1 MCNVGCGTAGVA
13 MTVVTDAMREVAE
26 AARSY
31 ESRWTLAA
39 LKLVDP
45 ALFALFTDQQVDWGK
60 SLLDGTPADIRE
72 QTGSMVRGWVAI
84 TRRMEEAAAEP
95 DAWIDGTDAR
105 TGLTVR
111 ICRQRAAADASPH
124 PVVTPDEVAALL
136 AAHRTVLE
144 VKQLYPGA
152 EVIDVQSA

>member
-1 MCNVGCGTAGVA
+1 MTGVA

-45 ALFALFTDQQVDWGK
+45 ALFALFIQQQDEWGQALVTG
-60 SLLDGTPADIRE
+60 SREDIRE
-72 QTGSMVRGWVAI
+72 QTGGMVRGWVAI
-84 TRRMEEAAAEP
+84 TRRMEEAGAEP
-95 DAWIDGTDAR
+95 DAWVDGIDAR
-105 TGLTVR
+105 TGLQVR

-136 AAHRTVLE
+136 AAHRAVLE

-152 EVIDVQSA
+152 EVIDVQSAA

>member
-1 MCNVGCGTAGVA
+1 

-39 LKLVDP
+39 LKLVDSGLYARFCEQQGAWGE
-45 ALFALFTDQQVDWGK
+45 ALVTGSRQDI
-60 SLLDGTPADIRE
+60 AD
-72 QTGSMVRGWVAI
+72 QTGGMVRGWIAI
-84 TRRMEEAAAEP
+84 TRRMEEAGAEP
-95 DAWIDGTDAR
+95 DAWVDGVDAR
-105 TGLTVR
+105 TGLRVR

-136 AAHRTVLE
+136 AAHRAVLE

-152 EVIDVQSA
+152 EVIDVQSAA

>member
-84 TRRMEEAAAEP
+84 TRRMEEAAA
-95 DAWIDGTDAR
+95 
-105 TGLTVR
+105 
-111 ICRQRAAADASPH
+111 
-124 PVVTPDEVAALL
+124 LL